1 MAETHLLRGLN
12 SEQKQAVLHSH
23 SKEGPLL
30 ILAGAGSGKT
40 SVLTKRILYRIEQ
53 GVNSANILALTFTA
67 KAAGEMDERVKE
79 LAPDSK
85 ALLCT
90 FHSLALRILKM
101 QINGVENWK
110 RVGFQKIPMPKEQS
124 DFEFQDWLMEL
135 NMKAGSVNR
144 ENLFCPEL
152 KLGKDKLEKLRQNV
166 LQSSEIVFEDLI
178 WLSIRLLSDFSEVR
192 QHCQNMWNEIL
203 IDEYQDINP
212 SQYRLV
218 RAILGNSKNLFA
230 VGDDDQAIYGFRG
243 ADIGN
248 ILRFQ
253 KDFLG
258 CKVLKLEWNYR
269 STASILEAA
278 NRIFTDKPLA
288 FRKKLRAGAL
298 RPYPLFKENRKPEI
312 WVSKT
317 AEEEIIKL
325 VYEIKLLKEEYSMK
339 WSDFALLSRYNR
351 QCEYYG
357 FALKEYDIPVI
368 EEESPQDFD
377 GVHIETI
384 HASKGLQ
391 YPVVFYCGLAE
402 HLSPGELPE
411 NSKERKKQL
420 GEEKR
425 LFYVGVTR
433 AEAHL
438 FFLYCKQRYFKG
450 KLKKFKAS
458 RFLKYCEEK
467 KLKKGIAMP
476 VFIFKILA
484 VAQIIIFM
492 LCQIPL
498 YFFEKV
504 FRANT
509 AYIWLQE
516 KLLHWARFCLKA
528 LRINLN
534 VHGQYNLAK
543 VDWNRPVIVI
553 ANHNSYADIPVILTS
568 AQRPL
573 GFLAKKELS
582 RIPVLYYWMRKI
594 GCVFIKRQ
602 ATGVGQKF
610 KDKISEISAEK
621 APNIVIF
628 PEGTRSKTGE
638 MGAWKS
644 GAFRMA
650 VELKATILPIAIKGT
665 AVTFEKRKS
674 SKSVYEV
681 SSQILEPFD
690 VAQWE
695 KENEKEMEY
704 SAIKLILS
712 SRYTLC

>member
-12 SEQKQAVLHSH
+12 TEQKQAVLHSH
-23 SKEGPLL
+23 AEEGPLL

-101 QINGVENWK
+101 QIQGIENWR

-135 NMKAGSVNR
+135 NIKAGSVNR

-152 KLGKDKLEKLRQNV
+152 KLGKEKLEKLRQNV
-166 LQSSEIVFEDLI
+166 LKSAEIVFEDLI
-178 WLSIRLLSDFSEVR
+178 WLSIRLLSEFSEVR
-192 QHCQNMWNEIL
+192 QHCQNIWNEIL
-203 IDEYQDINP
+203 IDEYQDINS

-218 RAILGNSKNLFA
+218 RAILGNSKSLFA

-253 KDFLG
+253 KDFPN

-288 FRKKLRAGAL
+288 FRKNLRAGAL

-312 WVSKT
+312 LVSQT
-317 AEEEIIKL
+317 AEDEILKL
-325 VYEIKLLKEEYSMK
+325 VYEIKFLKEEYSMK

-351 QCEYYG
+351 QCEYYTLT
-357 FALKEYDIPVI
+357 LKDYDIPVI
-368 EEESPQDFD
+368 EDESQEDFD

-402 HLSPGELPE
+402 SLSPGELPE
-411 NSKERKKQL
+411 KPKEREKQL

-433 AEAHL
+433 AEAHI

-450 KLKKFKAS
+450 KLKNFKAS
-458 RFLKYCEEK
+458 RFLKYCEERK
-467 KLKKGIAMP
+467 PKKGIAMP
-476 VFIFKILA
+476 VFIFKIIT
-484 VAQIIIFM
+484 VVKVISYMFYH
-492 LCQIPL
+492 IPI
-498 YFFEKV
+498 YFFEKI

-509 AYIWLQE
+509 ADAWLQE
-516 KLLHWARFCLKA
+516 KLLNWAKFCLKT
-528 LRINLN
+528 LRIDLS
-534 VHGQYNLAK
+534 VSSQYNLAK
-543 VDWNRPVIVI
+543 VDWSRPVIAI

-573 GFLAKKELS
+573 GFLAKVELS
-582 RIPVLYYWMRKI
+582 RIPILSYWMRKI
-594 GCVFIKRQ
+594 GCIFIKRQ
-602 ATGVGQKF
+602 SNKAGQKF
-610 KDKISEISAEK
+610 MDKMLNYSAAK
-621 APNIVIF
+621 PPQIVIF

-650 VELKATILPIAIKGT
+650 AELKATILPIAIKGT
-665 AVTFEKRKS
+665 AASFEKKKS
-674 SKSVYEV
+674 SKNVYEV

-695 KENEKEMEY
+695 KENGKEIEY
-704 SAIKLILS
+704 KDLMARLRKCF
-712 SRYTLC
+712 T

>member
-1 MAETHLLRGLN
+1 MAETNLLHGLN
-12 SEQKQAVLHSH
+12 TEQKQAVLHSH
-23 SKEGPLL
+23 ANEGPLL

-40 SVLTKRILYRIEQ
+40 SVLTKRILYRIGQ
-53 GVNSANILALTFTA
+53 GANSANILALTFTA

-101 QINGVENWK
+101 QIKGVENWK
-110 RVGFQKIPMPKEQS
+110 RVGFQKVPIPKEQS

-135 NMKAGSVNR
+135 NIKAGSVNR

-152 KLGKDKLEKLRQNV
+152 KLGKEKLEKLRQNV
-166 LQSSEIVFEDLI
+166 LLNAEIVFEDLI
-178 WLSIRLLSDFSEVR
+178 WLSIRLLSEFNEVR
-192 QHCQNMWNEIL
+192 EHCQNMWNEIL

-218 RAILGNSKNLFA
+218 RAILGDSKNLFA

-269 STASILEAA
+269 STAGILEAA

-288 FRKKLRAGAL
+288 FRKNLRAGAL

-312 WVSKT
+312 LVSQT
-317 AEEEIIKL
+317 AEEEIIKI

-351 QCEYYG
+351 QCEYYEL
-357 FALKEYDIPVI
+357 ALKEHNIPVI
-368 EEESPQDFD
+368 EEESPEDFD

-402 HLSPGELPE
+402 SLSPGDGD
-411 NSKERKKQL
+411 L

-433 AEAHL
+433 AEAHI

-450 KLKKFKAS
+450 KLKNFKAS

-467 KLKKGIAMP
+467 KLKKGIRMP
-476 VFIFKILA
+476 VFIFNVLA
-484 VAQIIIFM
+484 VTKIIIFM
-492 LCQIPL
+492 FCHIPI
-498 YFFEKV
+498 YFFETIFK
-504 FRANT
+504 AST
-509 AYIWLQE
+509 ADIWMRE
-516 KLLHWARFCLKA
+516 KLLHWAKYCLKT
-528 LRINLN
+528 LRINLT
-534 VHGQYNLAK
+534 VGGQYNLAK
-543 VDWNRPVIVI
+543 VDWSRPVIVI
-553 ANHNSYADIPVILTS
+553 ANHNSYADIPVVLTS
-568 AQRPL
+568 AQRAL
-573 GFLAKKELS
+573 GFLAKVELS
-582 RIPVLYYWMRKI
+582 RIPVLSYWMKKI

-602 ATGVGQKF
+602 ASGAGQKF
-610 KDKISEISAEK
+610 KDKISEISAAK
-621 APNIVIF
+621 AINIVIF

-638 MGAWKS
+638 MGTWKS
-644 GAFRMA
+644 GAFRMS
-650 VELKATILPIAIKGT
+650 VELKATVLPISIKGT
-665 AVTFEKRKS
+665 AATFEKRK
-674 SKSVYEV
+674 KSNTIQEV
-681 SSQILEPFD
+681 SAQVLEPFD
-690 VAQWE
+690 VAKWE
-695 KENEKEMEY
+695 TENGKEMEFKELMG
-704 SAIKLILS
+704 ICKGIFH
-712 SRYTLC
+712 TP

>member
-1 MAETHLLRGLN
+1 MAETQLLRGLN

-23 SKEGPLL
+23 ANEGPLL

-53 GVNSANILALTFTA
+53 GVNSSKILALTFTA

-101 QINGVENWK
+101 QVKGVENWK
-110 RVGFQKIPMPKEQS
+110 RIGFVKAPMPQEQS
-124 DFEFQDWLMEL
+124 DFDFQDSLMEL
-135 NMKAGSVNR
+135 NIKAGSIDR

-152 KLGKDKLEKLRQNV
+152 KVRKDKLEKLRQNV
-166 LQSSEIVFEDLI
+166 LQSGEIVFEDLI
-178 WLSIRLLSDFSEVR
+178 WLSIRLLSEFGEVR
-192 QHCQNMWNEIL
+192 ECCQEMWNEVL

-218 RAILGNSKNLFA
+218 RAILGDSKNLFA

-253 KDFLG
+253 KDFPD

-269 STASILEAA
+269 STANILETA

-288 FRKKLRAGAL
+288 FRKNLRAGAL

-312 WVSKT
+312 LISQT

-325 VYEIKLLKEEYSMK
+325 VYEIKSLREEYSME

-351 QCEYYG
+351 QCEYYEL
-357 FALKEYDIPVI
+357 ALKEYGI
-368 EEESPQDFD
+368 D

-411 NSKERKKQL
+411 KSSERKKQL

-433 AEAHL
+433 AEAHI

-458 RFLKYCEEK
+458 RFLKYCREEK
-467 KLKKGIAMP
+467 FKKGMAMP
-476 VFIFKILA
+476 VFIFKIFA
-484 VAQIIIFM
+484 VAKIIIFM
-492 LCQIPL
+492 FCHIPL
-498 YFFEKV
+498 YFFEKI
-504 FRANT
+504 FRAGT
-509 AYIWLQE
+509 ADAWLQE
-516 KLLHWARFCLKA
+516 KFLHWAKFCLKT
-528 LRINLN
+528 LRIDLN
-534 VHGQYNLAK
+534 VIGQYNLAK
-543 VDWNRPVIVI
+543 VDWSRPVIVI
-553 ANHNSYADIPVILTS
+553 ANHNSFADIPVILTS

-573 GFLAKKELS
+573 GFLAKMELS
-582 RIPVLYYWMRKI
+582 RIPILYYWMRKI
-594 GCVFIKRQ
+594 GCIFIKRQ
-602 ATGVGQKF
+602 SSSAGQKF
-610 KDKISEISAEK
+610 MDKILNYSADK
-621 APNIVIF
+621 PPQIVIF
-628 PEGTRSKTGE
+628 PEGTRSKIGE

-650 VELKATILPIAIKGT
+650 AELKATILPIVIKGT
-665 AVTFEKRKS
+665 APSWEKRKS
-674 SKSVYEV
+674 SKNIQEV
-681 SSQILEPFD
+681 TSQVLEPFD
-690 VAQWE
+690 VAKWE
-695 KENEKEMEY
+695 KENGKEVEFKADLMNRFRELY
-704 SAIKLILS
+704 
-712 SRYTLC
+712 

>member
-12 SEQKQAVLHSH
+12 TEQKQAVLHSH
-23 SKEGPLL
+23 AAEGPLL

-53 GVNSANILALTFTA
+53 GVNSSNILALTFTA

-101 QINGVENWK
+101 QVQGVENWK
-110 RVGFQKIPMPKEQS
+110 RVGFQKVPMPKEQS

-135 NMKAGSVNR
+135 NIKAGSINR

-166 LQSSEIVFEDLI
+166 LMSAEIVFEDLI
-178 WLSIRLLSDFSEVR
+178 WLSIRLLSEFSEVR
-192 QHCQNMWNEIL
+192 QHCQGIWNEIL

-288 FRKKLRAGAL
+288 FRKNLRAGAL

-312 WVSKT
+312 LVSQT
-317 AEEEIIKL
+317 AEEEILKL
-325 VYEIKLLKEEYSMK
+325 IYEIKFLKEEYSMK

-351 QCEYYG
+351 QCEYYEL
-357 FALKEYDIPVI
+357 ALKDYDIPVI
-368 EEESPQDFD
+368 EEESPEDFD

-402 HLSPGELPE
+402 HLSPGTGE
-411 NSKERKKQL
+411 L

-433 AEAHL
+433 AEAHI

-450 KLKKFKAS
+450 KLEAFKAS

-467 KLKKGIAMP
+467 NLKKGIAMP
-476 VFIFKILA
+476 VFIFRVFA
-484 VAQIIIFM
+484 VARIIIFM
-492 LCQIPL
+492 FYHIPL
-498 YFFEKV
+498 YFFERIFK
-504 FRANT
+504 AST
-509 AYIWLQE
+509 ADIWLQE
-516 KLLHWARFCLKA
+516 NFLHWAKFCLKA
-528 LRINLN
+528 LRINLS
-534 VHGQYNLAK
+534 VQGQYNLAK
-543 VDWNRPVIVI
+543 VDWSRPVIVI
-553 ANHNSYADIPVILTS
+553 ANHNSYADIPVVLTS
-568 AQRPL
+568 VQRPL
-573 GFLAKKELS
+573 GFLAKVELS
-582 RIPVLYYWMRKI
+582 RIPILYYWMRKI

-610 KDKISEISAEK
+610 KDKISEISEEK
-621 APNIVIF
+621 ALNIVIF

-650 VELKATILPIAIKGT
+650 TELKATILPIAIKGT
-665 AVTFEKRKS
+665 VAAFEKRKN
-674 SKSVYEV
+674 SKTVQEA
-681 SSQILEPFD
+681 SSQIFEPFD

-695 KENEKEMEY
+695 KENGKEIEFKDLMARLRENY
-704 SAIKLILS
+704 
-712 SRYTLC
+712 

>member
-12 SEQKQAVLHSH
+12 TEQKQAVLHSH
-23 SKEGPLL
+23 AEEGPLL

-40 SVLTKRILYRIEQ
+40 SVLTKRILYRIGQ
-53 GVNSANILALTFTA
+53 GVNSSNILALTFTA

-79 LAPDSK
+79 LLPDSK

-101 QINGVENWK
+101 QIKGIENWK
-110 RVGFQKIPMPKEQS
+110 RVGFQKAPMPKEQS

-135 NMKAGSVNR
+135 SIKAGSINR

-152 KLGKDKLEKLRQNV
+152 KLGKDKLEKLRQKV
-166 LQSSEIVFEDLI
+166 LQSGEIVFEDLI
-178 WLSIRLLSDFSEVR
+178 WLSIRLLLEFNEVKE
-192 QHCQNMWNEIL
+192 HCQDMWNEIL

-218 RAILGNSKNLFA
+218 RGILGNSKNLFA

-253 KDFLG
+253 KDFPN

-288 FRKKLRAGAL
+288 FRKNLRAGAL

-312 WVSKT
+312 LVSRT

-325 VYEIKLLKEEYSMK
+325 VYEIKFLKEEYSMK

-351 QCEYYG
+351 QCEYYEL
-357 FALKEYDIPVI
+357 ALKDCDIPVI
-368 EEESPQDFD
+368 EEESPADFD

-411 NSKERKKQL
+411 KPRERKKQL

-433 AEAHL
+433 AEAHI

-450 KLKKFKAS
+450 KLKNFKAS

-484 VAQIIIFM
+484 VAQIAIFM
-492 LCQIPL
+492 FCHIPL
-498 YFFEKV
+498 YFFKKI
-504 FRANT
+504 FGAST
-509 AYIWLQE
+509 ADAWLQE
-516 KLLHWARFCLKA
+516 KLLRWAKFCLKA
-528 LRINLN
+528 MRIDLSPQ
-534 VHGQYNLAK
+534 GQYNLAK
-543 VDWNRPVIVI
+543 VDWSRPVIVI

-568 AQRPL
+568 VQRPL
-573 GFLAKKELS
+573 GFLAKVELS
-582 RIPVLYYWMRKI
+582 RIPILYYWMKKI

-602 ATGVGQKF
+602 SASAGQKF
-610 KDKISEISAEK
+610 MDKMLNYSATK
-621 APNIVIF
+621 PPQIVIF

-638 MGAWKS
+638 MGVWKS

-650 VELKATILPIAIKGT
+650 AELKATILPISIKGT
-665 AVTFEKRKS
+665 ATSFEKRKS
-674 SKSVYEV
+674 SKTVQEA
-681 SSQILEPFD
+681 SSQIMEPFD

-695 KENEKEMEY
+695 KENGKEIEY
-704 SAIKLILS
+704 KDLMARLRGI
-712 SRYTLC
+712 Y